1 MVVEIIY
8 QDYEFYEFPDMDA
21 WDAREEV
28 DDMVFHK
35 YGDDADYDIDRI
47 DEWEEDGERG
57 TDIDVTITI
66 DKIYD
71 VAARNENDAT
81 EQAIEMM
88 QNDIEDFDIDSIIH
102 ISCY

>member
-8 QDYEFYEFPDMDA
+8 EDYGFYEFPDMDA
-21 WDAREEV
+21 WDAKENMKNNVYEK
-28 DDMVFHK
+28 FG
-35 YGDDADYDIDRI
+35 GDAYIKIDRI
-47 DEWEEDGERG
+47 DEWEEDGENG

-66 DKIYD
+66 DKIYE

>member
-8 QDYEFYEFPDMDA
+8 QDYGFYEFSDMDA
-21 WDAREEV
+21 WDAKEATHERVFEE
-28 DDMVFHK
+28 F
-35 YGDDADYDIDRI
+35 GEDAEYKIDRI
-47 DEWEEDGERG
+47 DEWEEDGENG